1 MKKKDYTF
9 KNSPKRSQRRRRSSF
24 TPVRKP
30 GYRSA
35 RLSSR
40 QQEKRRRLATRIMLA
55 GIVFAVLIFL
65 AVFLQVRSRGGS
77 EAAPEISGGDGS
89 GTVII
94 TGSDE
99 SGGLSQLALM
109 VPEEQGGFSLYTI
122 PARTIA
128 DTPGFGF
135 QQLDRVIEL
144 GGQQLLDQTVANL
157 LQVPIQFHIQLAYPT
172 LEIATEQAGS
182 INFRADRPLA
192 MAVAGET
199 INLAA
204 GDNPTGAQRAV
215 ALLKASSADGQ
226 TGPKIQTLFYQ
237 GLRDSLS
244 LKSEADRR
252 ALAGLL
258 AKRLETDLD
267 EEAFVDLFLAIT
279 TPGRSFGI
287 WPLPVRIAGAG
298 AGAGWYLEPLPAE
311 IEMLMTGNSQDAAI
325 TLEIHNGTD
334 TAGIVEAAAERL
346 AALRYSTSLQ
356 TDPSGVDFDNTQI
369 RVGSEALAAGARVR
383 DILGKGIVIKDEYMG
398 KRQITVIIG
407 RDISLAELEKR

>member
-9 KNSPKRSQRRRRSSF
+9 KNSPKRSQRRRHSSF
-24 TPVRKP
+24 TFVRKP

-65 AVFLQVRSRGGS
+65 AVFLQVRSRGES

-157 LQVPIQFHIQLAYPT
+157 LQVPVQFHIQLAYPT

-298 AGAGWYLEPLPAE
+298 AGWYLEPLPAE

>member
-1 MKKKDYTF
+1 MKKNDYTF
-9 KNSPKRSQRRRRSSF
+9 KNSPKGSQRRQRSSF

-30 GYRSA
+30 GYRSS

-40 QQEKRRRLATRIMLA
+40 QQEKRRRLVTRILLA
-55 GIVFAVLIFL
+55 GIVVAILVFL
-65 AVFLQVRSRGGS
+65 AVFLQVRSRGES
-77 EAAPEISGGDGS
+77 EAAPEISAGDGS

-94 TGSDE
+94 TASDE
-99 SGGLSQLALM
+99 SGGLSQLALL

-135 QQLDRVIEL
+135 QQLGQVIGL

-157 LQVPIQFHIQLAYPT
+157 LQVPVQYHIQLAYPT
-172 LEIATEQAGS
+172 LEIAAEQAGS
-182 INFRADRPLA
+182 INFRTDRPLSLA
-192 MAVAGET
+192 AGSET

-204 GDNPTGAQRAV
+204 GDNPTGAQRAI
-215 ALLKASSADGQ
+215 ALLKGSAVNGQ
-226 TGPKIQTLFYQ
+226 AGPKIQPLFYQ
-237 GLRDSLS
+237 GLHDSLL
-244 LKSEADRR
+244 LKSEADRK

-267 EEAFVDLFLAIT
+267 EDAFVDLFLAVT
-279 TPGRSFGI
+279 TPDRPFGV
-287 WPLPVRIAGAG
+287 WPLPVRIAGTG
-298 AGAGWYLEPLPAE
+298 DGWYLEPLPAE
-311 IEMLMTGNSQDAAI
+311 VEMLMTGNSQDAAI
-325 TLEIHNGTD
+325 ILEIHNGTD

-346 AALRYSTSLQ
+346 AALRYSTSLEP
-356 TDPSGVDFDNTQI
+356 DPSGVDFENTQI

-383 DILGKGIVIKDEYMG
+383 DILGKGIVIKDDYME